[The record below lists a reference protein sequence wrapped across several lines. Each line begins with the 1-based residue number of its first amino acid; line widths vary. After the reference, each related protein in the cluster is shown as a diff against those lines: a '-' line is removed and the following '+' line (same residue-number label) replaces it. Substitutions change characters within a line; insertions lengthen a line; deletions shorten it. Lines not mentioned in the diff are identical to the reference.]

1 MSKIDDA
8 YQAIGETLA
17 SWATE
22 EFAKLTF
29 SASIYERQCG
39 GMHFTATTPY
49 REEKQ
54 LAFEWSGISRI
65 SNASIILRD
74 YVLETTKQRAWG
86 IKYSLY
92 PDGKFIIEYD
102 YNKPPGYEEANETTI
117 SDDINKTPPHADIEN
132 SPPDEGQLVLIS
144 PDGGSGSGKSEIA
157 AALAWLRTQSAKFEQ
172 EWGLGSKSAWNLD
185 MNAGTLTFS
194 LSDTRVVVCPVQ
206 VVGTLNTADG
216 SMLWAWD
223 HPSVPQPLRR
233 AALRL
238 RDFGH
243 AEGIQLLTT
252 RKVPCNESEAWAYT
266 ALAAKLDDA
275 HGAYRGRAGSAWVYM
290 SFTLPDELSAVS

>member
-1 MSKIDDA
+1 MNEAYRAIADDLLA
-8 YQAIGETLA
+8 FINDRPWHSAQAKYGLLQRMIYSSWRLSNDDGIFFDGGRSQSLDETRQKTAAIRFLRDELLRTTGQRI
-17 SWATE
+17 WG
-22 EFAKLTF
+22 LTF
-29 SASIYERQCG
+29 
-39 GMHFTATTPY
+39 T
-49 REEKQ
+49 
-54 LAFEWSGISRI
+54 
-65 SNASIILRD
+65 
-74 YVLETTKQRAWG
+74 
-86 IKYSLY
+86 LY
-92 PDGKFIIEYD
+92 PTGKFNIEYD
-102 YNKPPGYEEANETTI
+102 YNKPEGYEESNEVTMG
-117 SDDINKTPPHADIEN
+117 
-132 SPPDEGQLVLIS
+132 DETSWAFTQTEMDQSSIAPGRLFLTS
-144 PDGGSGSGKSEIA
+144 PDVESKRVNSEIA
-157 AALAWLRTQSAKFEQ
+157 TALAWLRTQSAKFEQ
-172 EWGLGSKSAWNLD
+172 EWGLGSESAWDLD